1 MQEQQQI
8 ALTSDDLLDQLSVH
22 FETVKGA
29 LIGAAQQI
37 EAVTA
42 QRDAL
47 LLENMSYRAIVD
59 TIGANSVAEGRS
71 MKALL
76 RVIHRQMRLWAKEEF
91 DANPDSGFGERY
103 RYHEQRQQLSIAV
116 QNIEFDGPDMAQ
128 IEAAIQEA
136 SL

>member
-1 MQEQQQI
+1 MQ
-8 ALTSDDLLDQLSVH
+8 LTLGDN
-22 FETVKGA
+22 A
-29 LIGAAQQI
+29 M
-37 EAVTA
+37 TA
-42 QRDAL
+42 KTAPAKAPSDAL
-47 LLENMSYRAIVD
+47 LLENASYRAIVD

-76 RVIHRQMRLWAKEEF
+76 RVIHRQLRLWAKEEF
-91 DANPDSGFGERY
+91 DANPDSNFGERY

-116 QNIEFDGPDMAQ
+116 QNIAFDGPDIAE